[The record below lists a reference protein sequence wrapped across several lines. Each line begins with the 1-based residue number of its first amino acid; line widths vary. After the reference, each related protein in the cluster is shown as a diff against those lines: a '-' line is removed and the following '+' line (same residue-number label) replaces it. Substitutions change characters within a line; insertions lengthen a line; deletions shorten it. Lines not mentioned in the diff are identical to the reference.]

1 MMIRLVRT
9 TLFGLLAGF
18 AASCGAAQA
27 QVSNN
32 CAVYFDAVT
41 ASSKEAVPVVPD
53 KLLAN
58 WSSALPCLVKIIES
72 LKDQVTGSALNP
84 DARSK
89 MLSATAAFRSI
100 VTKLN
105 VSDQAAG
112 NSSGLDEFIKQ
123 FRLADNLDVVSV
135 LSYGAR
141 SDVYDIRLNSVLLL
155 GNVIDNTS
163 VCVPLAHLNDPTL
176 MTSAN
181 GMNGRANLLGI
192 ISVVAPW
199 AYKQNFE
206 NIEKTRDFINTQ
218 IANDNNAKATSN
230 LIENIRVRLKSQN
243 TDSNRNVDLP
253 QQWRIACKGYIEKF
267 VPKLPSLDNL
277 QY

>member
-1 MMIRLVRT
+1 
-9 TLFGLLAGF
+9 
-18 AASCGAAQA
+18 
-27 QVSNN
+27 
-32 CAVYFDAVT
+32 
-41 ASSKEAVPVVPD
+41 
-53 KLLAN
+53 
-58 WSSALPCLVKIIES
+58 
-72 LKDQVTGSALNP
+72 
-84 DARSK
+84 

-105 VSDQAAG
+105 VSDQASG
-112 NSSGLDEFIKQ
+112 NTSGLDEFIKQ

-206 NIEKTRDFINTQ
+206 NIEKTRDFINNQ
-218 IANDNNAKATSN
+218 IASDTNAKTTSN
-230 LIENIRVRLKSQN
+230 ILENIRVRLKSQN